1 MAAVELA
8 KAYVQIIPSTK
19 GIKEKLKEELG
30 DDVAGAGD
38 SAGKTA
44 GESFGKS
51 LCSKIKN
58 IIIAAGIGET
68 LKKTIEEGAHLE
80 QSIGG
85 IETLFGAGGA
95 KSVEEYASSV
105 GKSVDEITDKYSVL
119 KEAQDTMLK
128 NASVAYKTAGL
139 SASDYMDTVTGFAA
153 SLKQSTG
160 DDMEQLTT
168 VANQAV
174 IDMADNANKMGTNMQ
189 DIQNAYQG
197 FAKQNYTMLDNLKL
211 GYGGTKTEMERLL
224 KDATAISG
232 VEYNLDNLADVY
244 SAIHVIQN
252 ELGITGTTSKEAAST
267 LSGSLASMKAAATNV
282 LANLALG
289 EDIRPSL
296 NGLLDSVGTFL
307 NNNLIPMVGN
317 IIQGLPE
324 VINGLISMLIGE
336 LNIASKNSEEFVQFA
351 IDIISD
357 IAMGLIQGL
366 PYLLE
371 GAWNLITSLLAAL
384 IEYDW
389 LGFANNVIS
398 EISNNMSI
406 ASGEI
411 FGSDDGNIIVV
422 FLQTIT
428 DRLPDVLNKGVEIL
442 STIVNGILEKL
453 PYLLEGAGQI
463 IGTLINFITDNLPTV
478 LNAGAD
484 LLLNIV
490 SGIIQNLPQIA
501 ESGIKL
507 ILSLLSSLLEALPKI
522 ISAGA
527 EMTTKLAFGFVG
539 AFPQLV
545 GKIPELVRD
554 IINCFTSF
562 DWGEL
567 GRNIID
573 GIKEGI
579 LGMAG
584 TLVQSAR
591 DVAGKALDG
600 MKSFLGIHSP
610 SKVFENQVG
619 KMIDLGVAGGVDNN
633 ANVVEAAMQDLSN
646 TAVTAYD
653 TEIGFTGTVRSQSK
667 DTDTRIIELL
677 NEYLPQLIKRQNVM
691 DTGEVVGAL
700 AQPIN
705 EELGKIA
712 LRGGLA

>member
-1 MAAVELA
+1 MAAIELA
-8 KAYVQIIPSTK
+8 KAYVQIIPSAK

-95 KSVEEYASSV
+95 KSVEEYAESV

-128 NASVAYKTAGL
+128 NASIAYKTAGL

-197 FAKQNYTMLDNLKL
+197 FAKQKYTMLDNLKL

-389 LGFANNVIS
+389 PGFANNVIS

-453 PYLLEGAGQI
+453 PYLLDGAGQI
-463 IGTLINFITDNLPTV
+463 VETLIKFITDNLPAV
-478 LNAGAD
+478 LDAGAN
-484 LLLNIV
+484 LLINIV
-490 SGIIQNLPQIA
+490 NGIIQNLPQIA
-501 ESGIKL
+501 ESGVKL
-507 ILSLLSSLLEALPKI
+507 ILSLVTSLLQSLPKI
-522 ISAGA
+522 ISTGA
-527 EMTTKLAFGFVG
+527 EMTTKLVFGFIG
-539 AFPQLV
+539 AFPRLI
-545 GKIPELVRD
+545 GKIPELVRN
-554 IINCFTSF
+554 IIDAFMSF
-562 DWGEL
+562 DWGEI
-567 GRNIID
+567 GHNIID

-584 TLVQSAR
+584 TLVQSAK

-633 ANVVEAAMQDLSN
+633 SNVVEAAMQDLSN
-646 TAVTAYD
+646 TAVMAYNTDVEIPGTASV
-653 TEIGFTGTVRSQSK
+653 TSK
-667 DTDTRIIELL
+667 NTDTKIIELL
-677 NEYLPQLIKRQNVM
+677 NEYLPQLTKRQLVM

-705 EELGKIA
+705 EELGKLA

>member
-1 MAAVELA
+1 
-8 KAYVQIIPSTK
+8 
-19 GIKEKLKEELG
+19 
-30 DDVAGAGD
+30 
-38 SAGKTA
+38 
-44 GESFGKS
+44 
-51 LCSKIKN
+51 
-58 IIIAAGIGET
+58 
-68 LKKTIEEGAHLE
+68 
-80 QSIGG
+80 
-85 IETLFGAGGA
+85 
-95 KSVEEYASSV
+95 
-105 GKSVDEITDKYSVL
+105 
-119 KEAQDTMLK
+119 
-128 NASVAYKTAGL
+128 
-139 SASDYMDTVTGFAA
+139 
-153 SLKQSTG
+153 
-160 DDMEQLTT
+160 
-168 VANQAV
+168 
-174 IDMADNANKMGTNMQ
+174 
-189 DIQNAYQG
+189 
-197 FAKQNYTMLDNLKL
+197 
-211 GYGGTKTEMERLL
+211 
-224 KDATAISG
+224 
-232 VEYNLDNLADVY
+232 
-244 SAIHVIQN
+244 
-252 ELGITGTTSKEAAST
+252 
-267 LSGSLASMKAAATNV
+267 
-282 LANLALG
+282 
-289 EDIRPSL
+289 
-296 NGLLDSVGTFL
+296 
-307 NNNLIPMVGN
+307 
-317 IIQGLPE
+317 
-324 VINGLISMLIGE
+324 
-336 LNIASKNSEEFVQFA
+336 
-351 IDIISD
+351 
-357 IAMGLIQGL
+357 MGLIQGL

-389 LGFANNVIS
+389 PGFANNVIS

-478 LNAGAD
+478 LNAGAE

-545 GKIPELVRD
+545 GKIPELVGD

-579 LGMAG
+579 LGMAE
-584 TLVQSAR
+584 TLVQSAK

-677 NEYLPQLIKRQNVM
+677 NEYLPQLIKRQIVM